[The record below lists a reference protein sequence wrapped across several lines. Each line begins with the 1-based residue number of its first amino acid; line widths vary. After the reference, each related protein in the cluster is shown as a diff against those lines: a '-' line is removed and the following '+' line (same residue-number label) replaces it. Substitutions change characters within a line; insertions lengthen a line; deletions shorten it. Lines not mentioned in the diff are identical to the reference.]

1 MKYDLKKIGKR
12 FYVLVFVFLIMVS
25 IYLIFNKNS
34 ELEYN
39 LIKIEYPIFMFI
51 YSTIFLYYVQFFFL
65 RKYYKMNNHTLENK
79 FVVFEKSYFVVW
91 SLISVLYCIIIFLFN
106 SNNPFEAESNSFLSV
121 LGWNGTIFYVLSAF
135 YLCIDNFLFC
145 KDILSYKRYR
155 ILFSKFTRSILTAI
169 TSWLIVIVFIYNN
182 SANNRIP
189 FHFFMLYITIS
200 IVVAFLYPLL
210 DLYQYT
216 FEEVEKHEKERR
228 KREKHEKERK
238 KRHEKEEQKYDLY
251 NYD

>member
-1 MKYDLKKIGKR
+1 MKDDFKKIVKR
-12 FYVLVFVFLIMVS
+12 FIVLFSVFLIIVI
-25 IYLIFNKNS
+25 IYFTFNQNS
-34 ELEYN
+34 EFEYN
-39 LIKIEYPIFMFI
+39 FIQIEYPILMFI
-51 YSTIFLYYVQFFFL
+51 YSTICLCYVQFFFL
-65 RKYYKMNNHTLENK
+65 RKYYNSDIHTLENK

-91 SLISVLYCIIIFLFN
+91 SLISVLYCIIIFFFN
-106 SNNPFEAESNSFLSV
+106 SNNPFEAENNSFLSV
-121 LGWNGTIFYVLSAF
+121 LGWNGTIFYAISAF

-228 KREKHEKERK
+228 KRHEKERK

-251 NYD
+251 NYE